1 MQIAV
6 IGISHKE
13 APVPIRGLVAFTT
26 SSKKEATRV
35 LLKAGLSEFMVI
47 STCNRS
53 EIYMATT
60 DMSRDIE
67 LVKKYYV
74 SMAGHKIEPY
84 IFIKKYEVAI
94 QHIYQVAAG
103 LNSLIIGEDEILGQ
117 MKRAMDFAIDHKSSK
132 KVLTKVIR
140 EAITF
145 SKKIRH
151 AYKLSENQLS
161 VAAIGIKYLKE
172 RYGDLS
178 QKKILLIGTGA
189 MGQLI
194 LRYLELLDNATI
206 YLTNRTFNKDKVDY
220 YISQSIHLIEYE
232 DRYETMK
239 EMDIVISA
247 TASPHTVIILE
258 EMYDLSKA
266 TTFLDM
272 AVPRDIDAAVD
283 GLSLANVVT
292 LDDFDAIASQHM
304 KMRYEVAQ
312 QINRLILEE
321 VKALELWIFR
331 SKADSIIHSF
341 HRQQQEIIEENKQ
354 SLATMH
360 LSDEQKEKIEALVS
374 RSTWA
379 MIKEPVKQLKALK
392 ETEDMDQ
399 YKMILEKL
407 FNFDRGDQ

>member
-26 SSKKEATRV
+26 SLKKEATLA
-35 LLKAGLSEFMVI
+35 LLNAGISEFVI
-47 STCNRS
+47 LSTCNRS
-53 EIYMATT
+53 EVYMATT
-60 DMSRDIE
+60 DMGRDIRI
-67 LVKKYYV
+67 VKNYYLK
-74 SMAGHKIEPY
+74 MAGHKIEPY
-84 IFIKKYEVAI
+84 IFVKKYEVAM
-94 QHIYQVAAG
+94 QHIYQVATG

-117 MKRAMDFAIDHKSSK
+117 MKRALDFAIEHKSSK
-132 KVLTKVIR
+132 KVLTKVVR
-140 EAITF
+140 EAVTF

-178 QKKILLIGTGA
+178 KKKILLIGTGA

-194 LRYLELLDNATI
+194 LRYLELLENPNI
-206 YLTNRTFNKDKVDY
+206 YLTNRTFNRDKVDFY
-220 YISQSIHLIEYE
+220 VSQSIHVIGYE
-232 DRYETMK
+232 ERYEMMK

-247 TASPHTVIILE
+247 TASPHTVIVLK
-258 EMYDLSKA
+258 EMIALTKA

-272 AVPRDIDAAVD
+272 AVPRDIDDAVD
-283 GLSLANVVT
+283 ELPLAHVVT
-292 LDDFDAIASQHM
+292 LDDFDAIANEHM
-304 KMRYEVAQ
+304 KMRHEVAQ

-321 VKALELWIFR
+321 VKMLELWVFR
-331 SKADSIIHSF
+331 SKADSIIQSF
-341 HRQQQEIIEENKQ
+341 HQQQEQIMEENIRMM
-354 SLATMH
+354 TMMH
-360 LSDEQKEKIEALVS
+360 LTNEQKEQMEAMLS

-407 FNFDRGDQ
+407 FNFERGDQ